1 MKGSIDMARD
11 KLNTEAYD
19 LSLFEPQKKVN
30 KKENRKEKTNLIK
43 INASQSLRNIRKKI
57 NVALT
62 VRIAVCTAFAT
73 AVAAWMV
80 CNYVSINE
88 LTQEIN
94 DAQSSLVHQSNLEA
108 EYQLRIDS
116 KLTQSEI
123 QKYAEQ
129 NLGMSQVKNVQKRFI
144 SLSDG
149 DIGEVIRDDGKNT
162 VLESLKGI
170 FKRS

>member
-1 MKGSIDMARD
+1 MARD

-43 INASQSLRNIRKKI
+43 INASQSLKNIRKKI

-129 NLGMSQVKNVQKRFI
+129 NLGMSQVKNAQKRFI
-144 SLSDG
+144 SLSEG
-149 DIGEVIRDDGKNT
+149 DKGEVVSDESSDNIFTT
-162 VLESLKGI
+162 VLKAFGAVPNES
-170 FKRS
+170 

>member
-1 MKGSIDMARD
+1 MARD

-30 KKENRKEKTNLIK
+30 KKENRKEKTNLI
-43 INASQSLRNIRKKI
+43 KI

-129 NLGMSQVKNVQKRFI
+129 NLGMSQVKNVQKRFV

-170 FKRS
+170 FRRS